1 MKLTSTQLRK
11 IITEEIQNVINEG
24 LDPELKLIHSE
35 LNGDSELADKVLKSM
50 ANELKTMAEKLTSSE
65 LPYMK
70 AIEAIKSLS
79 EKMPGKFDKA
89 LQDLKSNKKS

>member
-24 LDPELKLIHSE
+24 LDSE
-35 LNGDSELADKVLKSM
+35 LTLINNQLNSNSELAHEVLKSM
-50 ANELKTMAEKLTSSE
+50 VAK

-79 EKMPGKFDKA
+79 EIIPGEFDKA